1 MHDATDQ
8 SACDSCLGHATG
20 LIDGNLI
27 LSSRL
32 QGVQIRSSNNNFEKS
47 DIPNLRQELE
57 ERKAMERRTFL
68 TGSAATAF
76 GISSRPAVSQSPPV
90 AGQPLAPTDL
100 MSEVARLRKQF
111 LGEFDPAYVENVI
124 VPHFLVSTYQGERAS
139 LPMIDVK
146 LTKENALPY
155 DLWGLISESWKPSPE
170 NGVTVFLQGLEKR
183 GPDNRRKRIYMSAV
197 TPDLYR
203 PMYGDKVALFFD
215 KLLVAGNAGK
225 PLMRPY
231 LEGYFDLYWDLHLGV
246 KGDAVPARVRQ
257 IGESFNTV
265 LAYRDPTQKIVYDNY
280 MVVRSNL
287 NFLKAWIDERIA
299 DLTNGKTAN
308 AEKTFAWYWIKNA
321 GDGENFAHKDVV
333 FECFH
338 NFVAFSQ
345 WGNTLYNIMLKLA
358 TDTGDPDA
366 RASFNKTM
374 EGNFDQAGGAPFTP
388 LERFVMELFRTIT
401 PNGGSISALEEVRT
415 PPYQRHG
422 YMVTPHEATSFDP
435 VQWKDPEK
443 FDPDRYNIVPTSHQI
458 DEAKCQQI
466 GFAKCPF
473 ESTTFDIK
481 DGRKATLHNSGFG
494 TVYGIVDG
502 KPLPV
507 CDHAGFAPFGFGYRR
522 CPGEQLTIQVFED
535 FLRKVWRDKI
545 RFAKL
550 DIANPEPLP
559 IGPTTVIGDNVGFT
573 RAA

>member
-1 MHDATDQ
+1 
-8 SACDSCLGHATG
+8 
-20 LIDGNLI
+20 
-27 LSSRL
+27 
-32 QGVQIRSSNNNFEKS
+32 
-47 DIPNLRQELE
+47 
-57 ERKAMERRTFL
+57 MERRTFL
-68 TGSAATAF
+68 TGSAAAAF

-100 MSEVARLRKQF
+100 MSEIARLRRQY

-299 DLTNGKTAN
+299 DLTNGNTAN
-308 AEKTFAWYWIKNA
+308 PEKTFAWYWIKNA

-366 RASFNKTM
+366 RASFNRTM
-374 EGNFDQAGGAPFTP
+374 EGNFDQAGGAPFTA

-435 VQWKDPEK
+435 VQWKNPEK

-458 DEAKCQQI
+458 DETKCQQI
-466 GFAKCPF
+466 GLAKCPF
-473 ESTTFDIK
+473 ERTTFEVK
-481 DGRKATLHNSGFG
+481 DGRKAMLHNSGFG